1 LRLVPLAVAGA
12 FALEPEPVRD
22 ERGWF
27 ARWWDAELLAEAG
40 LTASFVQQSAA
51 WNQRAGTLR
60 GLHVVLPPA
69 SEAKIVRCVRGEA
82 FDVVLDA
89 RPGSTTFGRHVTLD
103 LSERN
108 GRAVYVP
115 AGCAH
120 GYQTLADDTTLL
132 YDISS
137 GYRSDL
143 AGGIA
148 HNDAL
153 LKIKWPLP
161 VVAVSARDANL
172 PRLLEY
178 VAFLGGISLQQGVGN
193 ADT

>member
-1 LRLVPLAVAGA
+1 MPLAVAGA

-27 ARWWDAELLAEAG
+27 ARWWDAEQLAAAH
-40 LTASFVQQSAA
+40 LTAHFVQQSAA
-51 WNQRAGTLR
+51 WNERAGTLR

-69 SEAKIVRCVRGEA
+69 SEAKIVRCVRGKA

-89 RPGSTTFGRHVTLD
+89 RPSSATFGRHVSLD

-120 GYQTLADDTTLL
+120 GYQTLEDDTTLL

-137 GYRSDL
+137 IYRPEL
-143 AGGIA
+143 ACGIA
-148 HNDAL
+148 HDDAAL
-153 LKIKWPLP
+153 GIEWPLP
-161 VVAVSARDANL
+161 VEALSARDAAL
-172 PRLLEY
+172 PLFAKY
-178 VAFLGGISLQQGVGN
+178 VAQLPAEVQP
-193 ADT
+193 